1 MTVLENKTIDMSQK
15 NREKKVFFSLSGEE
29 DY

>member
-1 MTVLENKTIDMSQK
+1 MTVLENKTIDMGQK
-15 NREKKVFFSLSGEE
+15 KGEKKDFFSLSGEE